1 MEENLCCSVTL
12 QNGSQMQFTLADLLK
27 MKPNESFAIFGSSIK
42 DCADLSKLGER
53 LAYRS
58 GVYKLWSEN
67 LANISGMLTSEGKAR
82 KIASMLS
89 DLSIITGKDTAELRE
104 MLSL

>member
-12 QNGSQMQFTLADLLK
+12 QDGSQKQFTLAELLK
-27 MKPNESFAIFGSSIK
+27 MKPNESFSIFGSSIK
-42 DCADLSKLGER
+42 DCSDLVRLGEK

-67 LANISGMLTSEGKAR
+67 LSRISGMLTSEGKSR
-82 KIASMLS
+82 KIADMLS
-89 DLSIITGKDTAELRE
+89 DLSIITGKDTAELKQI
-104 MLSL
+104 LSL